1 MSVAGLGALVVT
13 EIPVTPGEVLSINVG
28 GEGGSGNGAGGY
40 NGGGAGGG
48 NEGTGGGG
56 GASDVRQGGV
66 TLGERILV
74 ASGGGGA
81 GGGATF
87 SNGQGGSGG
96 GISSEAESGEEGYSL
111 GGLPGSS
118 AGGGGGGASALS
130 GGSGGSAWILGHGRA
145 GIEAEGGHGGGAC
158 TGNAGGGGG
167 GGGYYGGGAGGGGCY
182 HADGGG
188 GGGSSFVGP
197 TADVIEVV
205 PGYSSGN
212 GSVEIT
218 TPEATAASTPP
229 QQATFAYN
237 DGTQTYTVP
246 EGVRSVTVQAAGGS
260 GGGGAAGSGEQATV
274 PVAPGQLL
282 LVNAGGEG
290 STSSDGAV
298 FNGGGAGDGTSG
310 DGDSGGGGSDVRLG
324 GVQAKDRVVVGGGGG
339 GAGSGGN
346 PGRGGAAGPAGAAG
360 TPGEN
365 LTGLPGFSN
374 GEGGGGATEVEGG
387 AGGGAWVD
395 GHGGT
400 GGPGE
405 GGNAGGPCNSNGG
418 GGGGGGGYFG
428 GGGGGGGCYGSGGG
442 GGGGSDYVS
451 PITSGASSTG
461 ASSGPGT
468 VSIINAAS
476 GAGGGGLGSGG
487 PPVSSH
493 EVIRQVVFVHG
504 INASCATP
512 GTGEYKALY
521 DALAAQGSSVYTF
534 CYDHDLAFG
543 EHSSGVSGE
552 ANRCFSNS
560 GRQVAEIVRTAN
572 AGRER
577 ETSPHHIGP
586 LYVSSNIGSAREID
600 DGDSALAYSAAKLDD
615 CLGALVRY
623 DVATYGHAVPIA
635 VIGNSMGGAITRGWL
650 ELARSRKSTSLD
662 GVTTVFLL
670 EAATQG
676 SWVARL
682 GADVNELA
690 SSLPSP
696 PGIPGGAVGSIVST
710 VLQEALQKFNLNPA
724 RAGVQDLAPQS
735 AWYRSVAAGAPP
747 LLHYFSLSTNIQLH
761 VVVHDLWWTVGQ
773 GDTDFPGDGIMQLGS
788 PAYNGLP
795 EWGGSQFLP
804 FGNGPDEHQ
813 YVISPHWTINTELSP
828 VGAWTFLGVLA
839 AIYTSGEHASHFN
852 FGRYMGMESA
862 QGQFTGGLEVSSCAD
877 GEPIGVPEEI
887 ARVFANPSDAC
898 SAAGPPVP
906 VHALAQRLTA
916 PAGSATVGEP
926 SLWDGQRPP
935 IRANSPALGN
945 ANTTAGAAVAATAAP
960 APLLEMLGDR
970 DGRSTLAIGT
980 VGPLHG
986 ELSLSVP
993 GRGVFVARLHLPRGR
1008 VRLNRVVEAEHLATG
1023 RGAIVR
1029 LRLDG
1034 QFDLAAH
1041 SASLRIGIALLGIH
1055 VALVTAEPN
1064 YAQARA
1070 NSKRLIAALR
1080 HNEVSELARM
1090 LAVPD
1095 AAAPTLSGELA
1106 GENVHVTSIRALG
1119 PGQPIWFADGNPGWR
1134 QPVIA
1139 SAINRPT
1146 LHADLIL
1153 EQQHSTWKL
1162 LGSATVR

>member
-1 MSVAGLGALVVT
+1 MS
-13 EIPVTPGEVLSINVG
+13 
-28 GEGGSGNGAGGY
+28 
-40 NGGGAGGG
+40 
-48 NEGTGGGG
+48 
-56 GASDVRQGGV
+56 
-66 TLGERILV
+66 
-74 ASGGGGA
+74 
-81 GGGATF
+81 
-87 SNGQGGSGG
+87 SN
-96 GISSEAESGEEGYSL
+96 
-111 GGLPGSS
+111 
-118 AGGGGGGASALS
+118 
-130 GGSGGSAWILGHGRA
+130 
-145 GIEAEGGHGGGAC
+145 
-158 TGNAGGGGG
+158 
-167 GGGYYGGGAGGGGCY
+167 
-182 HADGGG
+182 
-188 GGGSSFVGP
+188 
-197 TADVIEVV
+197 
-205 PGYSSGN
+205 
-212 GSVEIT
+212 
-218 TPEATAASTPP
+218 
-229 QQATFAYN
+229 
-237 DGTQTYTVP
+237 
-246 EGVRSVTVQAAGGS
+246 
-260 GGGGAAGSGEQATV
+260 
-274 PVAPGQLL
+274 
-282 LVNAGGEG
+282 
-290 STSSDGAV
+290 GAV

-310 DGDSGGGGSDVRLG
+310 DGGSGGGGSDVRIG
-324 GVQAKDRVVVGGGGG
+324 GVQAKDRVVVGAGGG
-339 GAGSGGN
+339 GAGSGGD
-346 PGRGGAAGPAGAAG
+346 PGQGGAAGPTGVTG
-360 TPGEN
+360 TPGGN

-442 GGGGSDYVS
+442 GGGGSDYAS
-451 PITSGASSTG
+451 PITTGATSTG
-461 ASSGPGT
+461 
-468 VSIINAAS
+468 AAS
-476 GAGGGGLGSGG
+476 GAGQVSITSSAPS
-487 PPVSSH
+487 PPVAPAPPPSGPVASPDA
-493 EVIRQVVFVHG
+493 IRQVVFVHG

-512 GTGEYKALY
+512 GIREYKALY
-521 DALAAQGSSVYTF
+521 DALATQGSSVYTF
-534 CYDHDLAFG
+534 CYDHDIAFG

-552 ANRCFSNS
+552 PNRCFSDS
-560 GRQVAEIVRTAN
+560 GRQVTEIARTAN

-577 ETSPHHIGP
+577 ETSSHHIGP
-586 LYVSSNIGSAREID
+586 LYVSSNIGSARESD

-623 DVATYGHAVPIA
+623 DVATYGHALPIA

-696 PGIPGGAVGSIVST
+696 LGIPGGVVGSIVST

-735 AWYRSVAAGAPP
+735 AWYRSVAAAGAPP
-747 LLHYFSLSTNIQLH
+747 LLHYFSLSTDIQLH

-773 GDTDFPGDGIMQLGS
+773 GVTDFPGDGIMQLGS
-788 PAYNGLP
+788 PAYRMLP
-795 EWGGSQFLP
+795 RWGGSQFLP

-813 YVISPHWTINTELSP
+813 YVISPHWTVNTELSP

-862 QGQFTGGLEVSSCAD
+862 QGQFTGGLEVNSCAD
-877 GEPIGVPEEI
+877 GEPIGVTEEI

-916 PAGSATVGEP
+916 AAGSTTVGDP
-926 SLWDGQRPP
+926 SLRDGQRPP
-935 IRANSPALGN
+935 VPANSPALGS
-945 ANTTAGAAVAATAAP
+945 ANVATAGAAVTTATAPAAP
-960 APLLEMLGDR
+960 LEMLSDR

-980 VGPLHG
+980 IGPLHG

-1008 VRLNRVVEAEHLATG
+1008 VRLDSVVDAEHLDTG
-1023 RGAIVR
+1023 RRAIVR
-1029 LRLDG
+1029 LRLNG
-1034 QFDLAAH
+1034 RLNLTAH
-1041 SASLRIGIALLGIH
+1041 SASLRISNASLGIH

-1064 YAQARA
+1064 YRQARA
-1070 NSKRLIAALR
+1070 SSERLIAALR
-1080 HNEVSELARM
+1080 HNEVNELSRM

-1095 AAAPTLSGELA
+1095 TAAPTLSGELA

-1119 PGQPIWFADGNPGWR
+1119 PGQPIWLADGNPGWR

-1139 SAINRPT
+1139 RAANRPT
-1146 LHADLIL
+1146 LRVDLIF
-1153 EQQHSTWKL
+1153 ERQHAAWQL
-1162 LGSATVR
+1162 LGSAAIR